1 MKQLYV
7 LLSNCSC
14 KYTNF
19 FRKFTVL
26 LSVGKGYRFM
36 VYASRIDLV

>member
-14 KYTNF
+14 KYTIF

-26 LSVGKGYRFM
+26 LSVRKGYCFM
-36 VYASRIDLV
+36 VYAPRIDLV